1 MAENINLDLANLPEN
16 VRVEVLQELAK
27 RIADAK
33 NVNRK
38 VSFHGVKESS
48 SPAKKNVSPP
58 PSHES
63 NTSDVVDQLDTG
75 NATTPSSC
83 FNIMGLMV
91 GSQTVY
97 LFIILLIV
105 GIIMY
110 FMTSGNKK
118 RNQRK
123 INK

>member
-33 NVNRK
+33 TVNRK

-63 NTSDVVDQLDTG
+63 NTSDVVDQLDTSV
-75 NATTPSSC
+75 PSSC
-83 FNIMGLMV
+83 FNIMGLMI

-118 RNQRK
+118 KKREEDE
-123 INK
+123 